1 MTVVPG
7 GWATERLLD
16 LIAIR
21 SGQVDPRETQYRDM
35 PLIAPDHIEVGTGR
49 LLRVSSAR
57 EQGAISGKYLVDPG
71 DVIYSKI
78 RPYLMK
84 AHRAQFSALCSADM
98 YPLKPRDGVDGRYVV
113 NVLLGRRFT
122 NFAVGE
128 SMRSGIPK
136 VNREA
141 LAGYELPVPPKS
153 EQRAIGEVL
162 SDADDLIMALEKLI
176 AKKRDV
182 KQGMMQ
188 ELLAGRTRLPGFTG
202 HWREITLGDHVTY
215 VPTVALSRDQ
225 LDQESPLKYL
235 HYGDIHTRSSLLL
248 DAATESMPRA
258 ASHLTSRAGRLALGD
273 LVFADA
279 SEDPDGV
286 GKSVEV
292 SDVPPEGVV
301 PGLHTIAARFDK
313 SVLADGFKGYI
324 QFIPAFRAA
333 LLRLAAGTKVLA
345 TTRSYISSIA
355 LTLPGADEQRAIA
368 EVLQDADAEIT
379 ALERRLESA
388 RAVKIGMMQEL
399 LTGRTRLPLKED
411 A

>member
-7 GWATERLLD
+7 GWTTERLLD

-21 SGQVDPRETQYRDM
+21 RGQVDPREPQYRDM

-49 LLRVSSAR
+49 LLEVSSAH

-78 RPYLMK
+78 RPYLKK

-98 YPLKPRDGVDGRYVV
+98 YPLKPRDGVDGRYIV

-122 NFAVGE
+122 DFAVGE

-141 LAGYELPVPPKS
+141 LAGYELPVPPQS
-153 EQRAIGEVL
+153 EQSAIGEVL
-162 SDADDLIMALEKLI
+162 SDADDLVVALEKLI

-188 ELLAGRTRLPGFTG
+188 ELLTGRTRLPGLTG
-202 HWREITLGDHVTY
+202 DWREVELGELGEFLKGRGINRDQARSSG
-215 VPTVALSRDQ
+215 VPCIRYGELYTAYHNYARETVSFVDPDVAMSALPIRSGDLLFAGSGETKAEIGMTVAYVG
-225 LDQESPLKYL
+225 EPAAVAG
-235 HYGDIHTRSSLLL
+235 GDIIVLRGTGFDPIFVGSLLN
-248 DAATESMPRA
+248 TPS
-258 ASHLTSRAGRLALGD
+258 
-273 LVFADA
+273 
-279 SEDPDGV
+279 
-286 GKSVEV
+286 
-292 SDVPPEGVV
+292 
-301 PGLHTIAARFDK
+301 
-313 SVLADGFKGYI
+313 
-324 QFIPAFRAA
+324 
-333 LLRLAAGTKVLA
+333 LAAQKASRGQGDAVVH
-345 TTRSYISSIA
+345 ISAGA
-355 LTLPGADEQRAIA
+355 LSALRFPLPDIDEQREIA
-368 EVLQDADAEIT
+368 KVLQDADAEIE
-379 ALERRLESA
+379 ALERRLDSV

-399 LTGRTRLPLKED
+399 LTGRTRLPVKEE